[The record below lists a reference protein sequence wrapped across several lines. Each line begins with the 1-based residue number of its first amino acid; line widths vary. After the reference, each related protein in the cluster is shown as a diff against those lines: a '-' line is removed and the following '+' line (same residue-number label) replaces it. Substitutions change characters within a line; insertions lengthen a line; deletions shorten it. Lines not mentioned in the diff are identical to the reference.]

1 MRGRLD
7 GCKLTRR
14 VLNHE
19 QAANEP
25 TAYTASI
32 LNMGYFRELMRSNI
46 FLGTVILSGRTMMQ
60 CGLSLLP
67 QTAFHLPFLTGTC
80 VSID

>member
-1 MRGRLD
+1 MRMCTMVTGHQNEVFKLLLVCNSHVLRGRLD

-19 QAANEP
+19 QAADEP

-32 LNMGYFRELMRSNI
+32 LNMGYFRELIGGEI
-46 FLGTVILSGRTMMQ
+46 FLGTSRGQ
-60 CGLSLLP
+60 
-67 QTAFHLPFLTGTC
+67 
-80 VSID
+80 